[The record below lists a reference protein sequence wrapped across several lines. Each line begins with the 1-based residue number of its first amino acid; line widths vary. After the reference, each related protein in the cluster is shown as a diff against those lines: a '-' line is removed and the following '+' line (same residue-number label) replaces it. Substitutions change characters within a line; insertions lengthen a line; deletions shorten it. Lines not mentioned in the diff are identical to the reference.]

1 MVGAATAW
9 TIAGEWVLLR
19 LAVLWTGGRQSA
31 LAAVLAA
38 SLLALAAGAV
48 VLPACLPRDA
58 RGVALALAA
67 AAVGALWPFLAAP
80 WLGSIEQRGG
90 ADFWLALALVGP
102 PLAPLGAVVPLLHR
116 SIARGASPRSPNAPS
131 DGGARLGR
139 LLLHESWSAPVAAPL
154 AHWVLVPSL
163 GLGGALGALALLAL
177 PAGLALRG
185 AAGRLGPALGPLAL
199 AVAVLASAL
208 PEPARRAGALADP
221 ALAILDFEVDAE
233 FAVTVADDGIQG
245 ERTLLTDTF
254 RAAGTGRDYL
264 YMRALGHLPLLL
276 HPRPERV
283 AVVALGTGTTLGA
296 VALHA
301 RPTAIDVLEISP
313 AVVAAAAWFE
323 AVNGG
328 ALADPRVR
336 VVLGDARRTLA
347 SRRGSY
353 DVVTMEPLLPDA
365 PLGVHLYTEG
375 FYATARTALAPGGLL
390 VQWVPPHALEPAVF
404 DAVLD
409 AFCRAFPWSGIWV
422 CASQVVLVGGDAAP
436 VLDPGSIMG
445 GAELAEALAEL
456 GLATPAGIAARFIAP
471 GSSWPACPRR
481 LTDGD
486 PWIAYRAKPKGAAV
500 LDWLPANLGR
510 LQALRAAEADWLAPS
525 AGDERAAQGDLL
537 AARTALAEI
546 ERDLARGSL
555 ALDEARARAEAAVA
569 FAAARGD
576 REVRDLAEH
585 VAFLW
590 ALRGGVALLQAGD
603 PRGAVDELVLA
614 AELRGER
621 ADVHLYLAAA
631 LAELDLAE
639 ASERALAA
647 ALERCPRA
655 AETPAGARVRSLG
668 FEVPAP

>member
-1 MVGAATAW
+1 M
-9 TIAGEWVLLR
+9 
-19 LAVLWTGGRQSA
+19 
-31 LAAVLAA
+31 
-38 SLLALAAGAV
+38 
-48 VLPACLPRDA
+48 
-58 RGVALALAA
+58 
-67 AAVGALWPFLAAP
+67 
-80 WLGSIEQRGG
+80 
-90 ADFWLALALVGP
+90 
-102 PLAPLGAVVPLLHR
+102 
-116 SIARGASPRSPNAPS
+116 
-131 DGGARLGR
+131 
-139 LLLHESWSAPVAAPL
+139 AAPL

-185 AAGRLGPALGPLAL
+185 AAGRLGPALAPLAL

-313 AVVAAAAWFE
+313 AVVAAAPWFE

-375 FYATARTALAPGGLL
+375 FYATARAALAPGGLL

-445 GAELAEALAEL
+445 AGAELAAALAEL
-456 GLATPAGIAARFIAP
+456 GLATPAGVAARFVAP

-486 PWIAYRAKPKGAAV
+486 PWIAYRAKPEGAAV

-510 LQALRAAEADWLAPS
+510 LARLRVAEADWLAPS
-525 AGDERAAQGDLL
+525 TGDEREAQGALL
-537 AARTALAEI
+537 AARIALAEI

-555 ALDEARARAEAAVA
+555 TVDAAEREAEAAVA
-569 FAAARGD
+569 FAAAPGD
-576 REVRDLAEH
+576 REVRDLALH

-590 ALRGGVALLQAGD
+590 ALRGGVARLQAGD
-603 PRGAVDELVLA
+603 PHGALDELVLA

-631 LAELDLAE
+631 FAELGLAEGA
-639 ASERALAA
+639 ERALAA

-668 FEVPAP
+668 FDARPGARPRGPAPADS